1 MTLFETTEWKDL
13 NEGILELKIER
24 KIKIECDCTTA
35 NNYESYDVKYLTTDQ
50 GYLADPNQLACLY
63 QDGSDKQSITCRLES
78 HSYHFSGRAHG
89 PPHIRKL
96 S

>member
-35 NNYESYDVKYLTTDQ
+35 NNYESYDVKYLTTDY
-50 GYLADPNQLACLY
+50 GYLADPN
-63 QDGSDKQSITCRLES
+63 
-78 HSYHFSGRAHG
+78 
-89 PPHIRKL
+89 
-96 S
+96 